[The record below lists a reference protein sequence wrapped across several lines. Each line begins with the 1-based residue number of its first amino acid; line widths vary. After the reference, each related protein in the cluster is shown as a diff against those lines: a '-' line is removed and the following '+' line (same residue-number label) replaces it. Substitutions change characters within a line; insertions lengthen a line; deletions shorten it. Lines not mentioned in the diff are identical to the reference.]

1 VRRGDE
7 DGAGGDGDSEEE
19 EEEEEEERV
28 GLLLLSC
35 RDSAGVYPL
44 VFNVWANNFQVLEI
58 N

>member
-19 EEEEEEERV
+19 EERV

-35 RDSAGVYPL
+35 RGSAGVYPL
-44 VFNVWANNFQVLEI
+44 VFNVWANNFQVQEI

>member
-19 EEEEEEERV
+19 EEEELV

-35 RDSAGVYPL
+35 RGSAGVYPL
-44 VFNVWANNFQVLEI
+44 VFNVWANNFQVQEI